1 MKEVITIERAD
12 NGIILKTDDSIE
24 VIEDTHNPSGKGMD
38 NLYQRL
44 GRYLNDLVTDAMN
57 AELSNK
63 VQIELN
69 IAPINIES

>member
-1 MKEVITIERAD
+1 MKEVFTIQQAD
-12 NGIILKTDDSIE
+12 NGIMIKDNEHIE
-24 VIEDTHNPSGKGMD
+24 VIEDTHNPCGKGMD

-57 AELSNK
+57 AEMTNK

-69 IAPINIES
+69 ISPINTDS

>member
-1 MKEVITIERAD
+1 MKEVFTIHQAD

-69 IAPINIES
+69 IAPINTES